1 MEVLLIALG
10 CLAVG
15 YVAGRVDSLHSFL
28 RRESDDSPTLLTST
42 RDKTRKGTRQKVSID
57 ESTYVTDVSTDD
69 LQSMGSTIGNVTQK
83 ADGVAEASSKL
94 AQLKRLKG

>member
-1 MEVLLIALG
+1 MDTLLTALG

-28 RRESDDSPTLLTST
+28 RRDAIDSPTLLAST
-42 RDKTRKGTRQKVSID
+42 REKTRKDTRQKVTID

-69 LQSMGSTIGNVTQK
+69 LQPMGSTIGNVTQK

>member
-1 MEVLLIALG
+1 MDNFLLSIM
-10 CLAVG
+10 CLIVG
-15 YVAGRVDSLHSFL
+15 YIAGRIDNLYSFL
-28 RRESDDSPTLLTST
+28 RRESDDSPMLLTST
-42 RDKTRKGTRQKVSID
+42 RDKISKDTRQKVTID

-69 LQSMGSTIGNVTQK
+69 LQPMGSTIGNVTQK